1 MKEINECI
9 QEVKLDFLRSPL
21 RTKLSQEENIPFKN
35 LVIKNLNDSMD
46 NLELLE
52 INKTNPLK
60 IVIVGEVKSG
70 KSTLVNALLEKDISK
85 TDVLE
90 ATSSILE
97 VTYGE
102 KYDTKIVDCVTKIYL
117 DLDILKKINI
127 VDTPGLRS
135 ITTKNET
142 KTLNYIQNAD
152 FIVFVIDATH
162 IGQEDIINTL
172 DIIESLKKPIIGVIN
187 KCDLL
192 QDDKDE
198 VLEYI
203 NEEYGL
209 YIDKFFLIS
218 SYLEYEA
225 KIKNDY
231 LDDVESIKEEDYKE
245 LRENYELLKNYIDE
259 LYRNSNGVKE
269 ESLKSSLQGI
279 IQKEII
285 LNYDYYKSISILSEE
300 ILRYEKILRNKLD
313 YVTSKMN
320 FEIDDWI
327 DRIFFYDQIN
337 KINNNLEYANEYI
350 NESYINKCINEKKDE
365 LDKLFFNEWE
375 ECIREVQYE
384 INNNINKSVERVYYK
399 DEFLNNTHYKI
410 DKNDLNLN
418 DILAS
423 VGTGAI
429 LGVTSGG
436 IASVYA
442 AAVGSSAASVTI
454 SSALMIYCPPL
465 LIAGTICG
473 AVGKIIY
480 DKLKSDK
487 SNKDMLQDIE
497 KFIAGLRESIK
508 IELKSNYYKCSEEII
523 NTSCEIFKKEKNIN
537 MSKYELEEFIN
548 NMEKYVEELNKYIR
562 E

>member
-70 KSTLVNALLEKDISK
+70 KSTLVNVLLEKDISK

-418 DILAS
+418 EILAS

-548 NMEKYVEELNKYIR
+548 NMEKYVEGLNKYIR

>member
-35 LVIKNLNDSMD
+35 LVIKNLNNSMD

-418 DILAS
+418 EILAS

-548 NMEKYVEELNKYIR
+548 NMEKYVEGLNKYIR

>member
-35 LVIKNLNDSMD
+35 LVIKNLNNSMD

-259 LYRNSNGVKE
+259 LYRNSNVVKE

-418 DILAS
+418 EILAS

-548 NMEKYVEELNKYIR
+548 NMEKYVEGLNKYIR

>member
-231 LDDVESIKEEDYKE
+231 LDDIESIKEEDYKE

-300 ILRYEKILRNKLD
+300 ILRYENILRNKLD

-418 DILAS
+418 EILAS

-548 NMEKYVEELNKYIR
+548 NMEKYVEGLNKYIR

>member
-548 NMEKYVEELNKYIR
+548 NMEKYVEGLNKYIR

>member
-52 INKTNPLK
+52 KNKTNPLK

-70 KSTLVNALLEKDISK
+70 KSTLVNALLEKDISE

-231 LDDVESIKEEDYKE
+231 LDDAESIKEEDYKE

-259 LYRNSNGVKE
+259 LYRNSNGAKE
-269 ESLKSSLQGI
+269 ESLKSSLKGI

-300 ILRYEKILRNKLD
+300 ILKYEKILRNKLD
-313 YVTSKMN
+313 YVISKMN

-375 ECIREVQYE
+375 ECLREVQYE
-384 INNNINKSVERVYYK
+384 INNNINKSVERIYYK

-418 DILAS
+418 EILAS

-480 DKLKSDK
+480 DKVKLDK

-497 KFIAGLRESIK
+497 QFISGLREPIK

-523 NTSCEIFKKEKNIN
+523 NTSCEIFKKEKNVN
-537 MSKYELEEFIN
+537 LSKYELEEFIN
-548 NMEKYVEELNKYIR
+548 NMEKYVEGLNKYIR

>member
-259 LYRNSNGVKE
+259 LYRNSNVVKE

-418 DILAS
+418 EILAS

-548 NMEKYVEELNKYIR
+548 NMEKYVEGLNKYIR

>member
-1 MKEINECI
+1 MHK
-9 QEVKLDFLRSPL
+9 
-21 RTKLSQEENIPFKN
+21 
-35 LVIKNLNDSMD
+35 
-46 NLELLE
+46 
-52 INKTNPLK
+52 
-60 IVIVGEVKSG
+60 
-70 KSTLVNALLEKDISK
+70 
-85 TDVLE
+85 
-90 ATSSILE
+90 
-97 VTYGE
+97 
-102 KYDTKIVDCVTKIYL
+102 
-117 DLDILKKINI
+117 
-127 VDTPGLRS
+127 
-135 ITTKNET
+135 
-142 KTLNYIQNAD
+142 
-152 FIVFVIDATH
+152 
-162 IGQEDIINTL
+162 
-172 DIIESLKKPIIGVIN
+172 
-187 KCDLL
+187 
-192 QDDKDE
+192 
-198 VLEYI
+198 
-203 NEEYGL
+203 
-209 YIDKFFLIS
+209 
-218 SYLEYEA
+218 
-225 KIKNDY
+225 
-231 LDDVESIKEEDYKE
+231 
-245 LRENYELLKNYIDE
+245 
-259 LYRNSNGVKE
+259 
-269 ESLKSSLQGI
+269 
-279 IQKEII
+279 
-285 LNYDYYKSISILSEE
+285 
-300 ILRYEKILRNKLD
+300 
-313 YVTSKMN
+313 
-320 FEIDDWI
+320 W
-327 DRIFFYDQIN
+327 
-337 KINNNLEYANEYI
+337 
-350 NESYINKCINEKKDE
+350 KKDE

>member
-35 LVIKNLNDSMD
+35 LVIKNLNNSMD

-231 LDDVESIKEEDYKE
+231 LGDIESIKEEDYKE

-300 ILRYEKILRNKLD
+300 ILRYENILRNKLD

-418 DILAS
+418 EILAS

-548 NMEKYVEELNKYIR
+548 NMEKYVEGLNKYIR

>member
-70 KSTLVNALLEKDISK
+70 KSTLVNVLLEKDISK

-231 LDDVESIKEEDYKE
+231 LDDIESIKEEDYKE

-300 ILRYEKILRNKLD
+300 ILRYENILRNKLD

-418 DILAS
+418 EILAS

-548 NMEKYVEELNKYIR
+548 NMEKYVEGLNKYIR

>member
-35 LVIKNLNDSMD
+35 LVIKHLNDNMD

-52 INKTNPLK
+52 KNENDPLK
-60 IVIVGEVKSG
+60 IVIIGEVKSG
-70 KSTLVNALLEKDISK
+70 KSTLVNAILEKDISE

-102 KYDTKIVDCVTKIYL
+102 KYDTKIVDDVTKIYL

-127 VDTPGLRS
+127 IDTPGLRS

-225 KIKNDY
+225 KIKKDY
-231 LDDVESIKEEDYKE
+231 LDDTESIKEEDYKE

-259 LYRNSNGVKE
+259 LYRNSNGAKE

-285 LNYDYYKSISILSEE
+285 SNYDYYKSICILSEE
-300 ILRYEKILRNKLD
+300 TLKYEKILRNKLD

-365 LDKLFFNEWE
+365 LDKLFFYEWE
-375 ECIREVQYE
+375 ECLREVQYE
-384 INNNINKSVERVYYK
+384 INNNINKYVERVYYK

-418 DILAS
+418 EILAS

-480 DKLKSDK
+480 DKVKSDK

-497 KFIAGLRESIK
+497 KFISGLRESIK
-508 IELKSNYYKCSEEII
+508 TELKSNYYKCSEEII
-523 NTSCEIFKKEKNIN
+523 NTSCEIFKKEKNVN

>member
-35 LVIKNLNDSMD
+35 LVIKNLNNSMD

-231 LDDVESIKEEDYKE
+231 LDDIESIKEEDYKE

-300 ILRYEKILRNKLD
+300 ILRYENILRNKLD

-418 DILAS
+418 EILAS

-548 NMEKYVEELNKYIR
+548 NMEKYVEGLNKYIR

>member
-35 LVIKNLNDSMD
+35 LVIKNLNNSMD

-548 NMEKYVEELNKYIR
+548 NMEKYVEGLNKYIR

>member
-259 LYRNSNGVKE
+259 LYRNSNVVKE

-548 NMEKYVEELNKYIR
+548 NMEKYVEGLNKYIR

>member
-418 DILAS
+418 EILAS

-548 NMEKYVEELNKYIR
+548 NMEKYVEGLNKYIR